1 MGDGGGHAAQPLWY
15 VGGARP
21 RLRRRDVPESGGYC
35 NVGDLQESECA
46 SGGQRRQSVPVTPRV
61 APVPLCGL
69 TWGVFR
75 VRFNF
80 LQCFLENGDP
90 LCLRLCLPDRTQEG
104 LNGILVP
111 LVHRKKPF
119 YVVSLLACIWKFTAC
134 AKNISW
140 GGVGERG
147 EVCLPRNQTGFSLSQ
162 NDLCFFAHT
171 PFKGPKQTW
180 CVLVSCKHFMSPR
193 LTFVCLSVS
202 VCSLQVVI

>member
-80 LQCFLENGDP
+80 LQCFLGNWDLGRIKCEKPDFLILYKP
-90 LCLRLCLPDRTQEG
+90 VTKLP
-104 LNGILVP
+104 
-111 LVHRKKPF
+111 
-119 YVVSLLACIWKFTAC
+119 
-134 AKNISW
+134 
-140 GGVGERG
+140 
-147 EVCLPRNQTGFSLSQ
+147 
-162 NDLCFFAHT
+162 FAY
-171 PFKGPKQTW
+171 
-180 CVLVSCKHFMSPR
+180 SC
-193 LTFVCLSVS
+193 TYW
-202 VCSLQVVI
+202 